1 MVLLLG
7 SPLKEN
13 SNGCYVLCPNL
24 ACHDPVGGH
33 LPQPREALKLTCL
46 HCKQTFTFEEG
57 DVRRGI
63 VSYDG
68 RADRW
73 KVERFKS

>member
-1 MVLLLG
+1 VAAGAVVMF
-7 SPLKEN
+7 
-13 SNGCYVLCPNL
+13 YVLCPNF
-24 ACHDPVGGH
+24 ACGDPVGG
-33 LPQPREALKLTCL
+33 LIPQPPERLKLTCP

-63 VSYDG
+63 VSYNG

-73 KVERFKS
+73 QVERFKS

>member
-1 MVLLLG
+1 MAAGAVVMF
-7 SPLKEN
+7 
-13 SNGCYVLCPNL
+13 YVLCPNL
-24 ACHDPVGGH
+24 ACGDPVGGR
-33 LPQPREALKLTCL
+33 LPQPPEPLKLTCL
-46 HCKQTFTFEEG
+46 HCKQTFTFEEE